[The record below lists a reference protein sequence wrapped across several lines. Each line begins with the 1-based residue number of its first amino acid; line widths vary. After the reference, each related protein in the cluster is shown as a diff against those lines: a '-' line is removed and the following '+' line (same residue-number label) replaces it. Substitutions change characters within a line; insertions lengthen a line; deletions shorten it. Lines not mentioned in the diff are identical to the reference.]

1 MEFLQQRYQ
10 CERLINKEGSKIQ
23 KLIPTKEWGEP
34 FDFDLLGW
42 DKATATLL
50 AGRFTDNRDS
60 IFGRLAKLVD
70 PT

>member
-34 FDFDLLGW
+34 FDFDLFGW

-50 AGRFTDNRDS
+50 AGMFTDNRDS

>member
-23 KLIPTKEWGEP
+23 KLIPTEERGEP